1 MAAKHLRVSDP
12 EERPFVDR
20 LGTPACRLALMVLE
34 SAALALLLEFGTL
47 MGSRTA
53 SFLSPSDW
61 SPTRIVIF
69 FCLILALILYRAWG
83 LSAGELLPLRAR
95 LSQRG
100 GSTWCSLVRNGAVP
114 VLVGLAA
121 AALSALVFSM
131 MDGFVWDYRFVAIPA
146 VIAFLI
152 ALLAWNRRHFLAH
165 LEYGFL
171 AIALSFGTLFCV
183 CMPVVA
189 LVSWD
194 GNVHIRNAINVSYV
208 VNAEYTAADEVMM
221 SVPGVLELGLYDVED
236 LIDGNLPA
244 VWQPKQDVS
253 SDAYAKEILRAL
265 DGKDVI
271 RYQGFESPVSDSYL
285 AFNRVGYIPNAVG
298 LWLGRLLHLDC
309 LGQYFL
315 ARLTSMLFYV
325 YVFFCAIRRLRSGKA
340 LAGALALLP
349 TPLLMSAN
357 FSYDPWCYALI
368 SGSFIWYA
376 AALQRRDGEMSG
388 FEMLTIYSSFVLGAL
403 VKAVVFPIAL
413 VFFLAPRELIR
424 DPRRRALWRVSAVLC
439 VLFLLMTFAL
449 PFLMSDGSGGDS
461 RGGGNV
467 EHGSQVGFILS
478 DPLGYMV
485 IFASFLGEFLFA
497 SPLEE
502 ITSSFFPYLYETP
515 AYFGLLTLCLLL
527 VLAFLDRNPRDD
539 GPLSGGLLKVAVV
552 VGSLSAL
559 FLIALALYIDFTPV
573 GSEYIS
579 GVQWRY
585 MLPCFIPIF
594 LFLLNSGRRIKAV
607 PKESVAGVF
616 YAGELVLMCLVT
628 YVGFVSA
635 F

>member
-1 MAAKHLRVSDP
+1 MAAKHLRVSEP
-12 EERPFVDR
+12 EEQSFIDCLRA
-20 LGTPACRLALMVLE
+20 PACRLALMVLE

-47 MGSRTA
+47 IGSRTA
-53 SFLSPSDW
+53 SFLLPSDW
-61 SPTRIVIF
+61 SPTRIGIF
-69 FCLILALILYRAWG
+69 FCLILALVFYRAWG
-83 LSAGELLPLRAR
+83 VSAGELLPLRVR
-95 LSQRG
+95 LSQRS
-100 GSTWCSLVRNGAVP
+100 GSAWCPLVRNGAVP
-114 VLVGLAA
+114 VLLGLAV
-121 AALSALVFSM
+121 AALAVLVFSM
-131 MDGFVWDYRFVAIPA
+131 MGGFVWDYRYVVIPA

-152 ALLAWNRRHFLAH
+152 ALLAWNRRYFFAR
-165 LEYGFL
+165 LEYVFL
-171 AIALSFGTLFCV
+171 AIALSFGTLFCI
-183 CMPVVA
+183 CMPVIA

-194 GNVHIRNAINVSYV
+194 GQVHIRNAINVSFV
-208 VNAEYTAADEVMM
+208 VNAEYTAADKTMM
-221 SVPGVLELGLYDVED
+221 SIPGIIELGLYDVDD
-236 LIDGNLPA
+236 LVDGNLPFL
-244 VWQPKQDVS
+244 WQPNQDPAS
-253 SDAYAKEILRAL
+253 TNRAAETLRTL
-265 DGKDVI
+265 DNQGI
-271 RYQGFESPVSDSYL
+271 TRYQDFESPVSDSYL
-285 AFNRVGYIPNAVG
+285 AFNRVGYIPNAFG

-325 YVFFCAIRRLRSGKA
+325 YVFFYAIRRLRSGRA

-368 SGSFIWYA
+368 SSSFIRYA
-376 AALQRRDGEMSG
+376 AALQRHDGEMSS
-388 FEMLTIYSSFVLGAL
+388 FEMFTIYSSFVLGAL

-413 VFFLAPRELIR
+413 VFFLAPRDFIR
-424 DPRRRALWRVSAVLC
+424 DSRRRALWRASAVLC

-478 DPLGYMV
+478 DPLGYLV
-485 IFASFLGEFLFA
+485 IFVSFLGEFLFA

-502 ITSSFFPYLYETP
+502 MTSSFFPYLFESPVYLGP
-515 AYFGLLTLCLLL
+515 LTLAL
-527 VLAFLDRNPRDD
+527 VLVLTLLDRNPRDD
-539 GPLSGGLLKVAVV
+539 RPLSGVLLKVAVV

-573 GSEYIS
+573 GSDYIS

-585 MLPCFIPIF
+585 MLPCFFPFF
-594 LFLLNSGRRIKAV
+594 LFLFNFGRQIKVV
-607 PKESVAGVF
+607 PKEVVTGVF
-616 YAGELVLMCLVT
+616 YAGEIALMCLVT